1 MEILINVF
9 YAFVLTTW
17 SFTHPTRYVMGYFIY
32 VSSYLGWFNQDI
44 LIGGVEYGE
53 FLFNLLALFP
63 VAYHWKDVDVRIK
76 AIIIF
81 LSLFY
86 LYGLVRPI
94 VDGHQGWMLSVKS
107 SKSMTAYF
115 FLFYVIAFYKQME
128 WEKIFRFLTGIAVY
142 YASLYIINWVG
153 IAIRPPFYIKQDFIQ
168 CFFDSF
174 MLFAFCYQL
183 TKENP
188 FALNNLWVWV
198 VLLGGIYVGGYFSL
212 LVVALF
218 ILGVIFILQNVKH
231 PLVWTMLASSVAL
244 LFVIGVIYEEALW
257 NVWKEHQAA
266 LDSRTYYNEFRWQLI
281 AKEFLGGYGFL
292 SRDTRLVSLNS
303 MANSSSYMTDLSFV
317 DAGYVDLLGR
327 FGLIGTIFLLLVP
340 IYFLWKTTWNRQ
352 TLPFILMVISFYAV
366 NMTWSVFSYPQGI
379 TVLALVYAYLF
390 QNNKIEIWQES

>member
-1 MEILINVF
+1 MEILINIV

-53 FLFNLLALFP
+53 FLFNLLALLP
-63 VAYHWKDVDVRIK
+63 VIFRWTEIDVRIK
-76 AIIIF
+76 AVIIF
-81 LSLFY
+81 LSMFY
-86 LYGLVRPI
+86 LYGLIKPI
-94 VDGHQGWMLSVKS
+94 IDGHQGWMLSVKS

-128 WEKIFRFLTGIAVY
+128 WEKLFRFLTIIAVY
-142 YASLYIINWVG
+142 YASLYIVNWIG
-153 IAIRPPFYIKQDFIQ
+153 LPIRPPFYIKQDFIQ

-174 MLFAFCYQL
+174 MLLALCYQL

-188 FALNNLWVWV
+188 FALNNLWICV

-212 LVVALF
+212 LVVAFF
-218 ILGVIFILQNVKH
+218 ILGVIFLSQNVKH
-231 PLVWTMLASSVAL
+231 PLVWMMLAFSVVL
-244 LFVIGVIYEEALW
+244 LFVIGIICEEALW
-257 NVWKEHQAA
+257 HIWKEHQAA
-266 LDSRTYYNEFRWQLI
+266 LDSRSYYNEFRWQLI
-281 AKEFLGGYGFL
+281 AKEFLGGYGYL

-303 MANSSSYMTDLSFV
+303 MADSSSYMTDLSFV

-327 FGLIGTIFLLLVP
+327 FGLIGTILLLLVP
-340 IYFLWKTTWNRQ
+340 GYFLWKTTWNRQ

>member
-1 MEILINVF
+1 MEILINIV

-53 FLFNLLALFP
+53 FLFNLLALLP
-63 VAYHWKDVDVRIK
+63 VIFRWIEIDVRIK
-76 AIIIF
+76 AVIIF
-81 LSLFY
+81 LSMFY
-86 LYGLVRPI
+86 LYGLIKPI
-94 VDGHQGWMLSVKS
+94 IDGHQGWMLSVKA

-128 WEKIFRFLTGIAVY
+128 WEKIFRFLKIIAVY
-142 YASLYIINWVG
+142 YAFLYIINWIG
-153 IAIRPPFYIKQDFIQ
+153 LPIRPPFYIKQDFIQ

-174 MLFAFCYQL
+174 MLLALCYQL

-188 FALNNLWVWV
+188 FALNNLWICV

-218 ILGVIFILQNVKH
+218 ILGVIFLSQSVMH
-231 PLVWTMLASSVAL
+231 PLVWMMLAFSVVL
-244 LFVIGVIYEEALW
+244 LFVIGIICEEALW
-257 NVWKEHQAA
+257 HIWKEHQAA
-266 LDSRTYYNEFRWQLI
+266 LDSRSYYNEFRWQLI
-281 AKEFLGGYGFL
+281 AKEFLGGYGYL

-303 MANSSSYMTDLSFV
+303 MADSSSYMTDLSFV

-327 FGLIGTIFLLLVP
+327 FGLIGTILLLLVP
-340 IYFLWKTTWNRQ
+340 GYFLWKTTWNRQ

-366 NMTWSVFSYPQGI
+366 NVTWSVFSYPQGI
-379 TVLALVYAYLF
+379 IVLALVYAYLF